1 MKIREIISCGMFA
14 LGVSSCVAGLI
25 FAIIQHVHHDR
36 LASMYAVGGLLIFK
50 GLAGIGILID
60 K

>member
-1 MKIREIISCGMFA
+1 MFA